1 MVQVNDILKLQKK
14 KITCNVP
21 YQHYK
26 PTIEKGMK
34 NTDAQ
39 QTFLKRKSKIG
50 EKKYHKYIMF
60 KLCLNSCTC
69 YILSSSNGVDTYI

>member
-1 MVQVNDILKLQKK
+1 
-14 KITCNVP
+14 
-21 YQHYK
+21 
-26 PTIEKGMK
+26 MK